1 MYRLKSHLNFL
12 VLMAIFFAP
21 EVLPAQT
28 TTTPIKHVVFIIKE
42 NRSFDNLFGKFP
54 GAAGATAGFASTG
67 QAVTLGH
74 TPDRVRDMGHIWTDN
89 ITAVDGGKM
98 DGFDKIRLGNFNGD
112 LMTYTQY
119 SQSDLP
125 NYWALAKAYTLADHM
140 FASTGGPSFPNHLF
154 TVSPIPTG
162 TISNPVTT
170 LGPTYIWG
178 CDAASST
185 TVQILHTDGS
195 VTTKFPCYTVASLAD
210 VLQDQGVTWKYYAPS
225 AGQVGYMWSALNAI
239 SSIRKSSLWTT
250 NVVPYTQFQQDAL
263 AGNLPEVSW
272 LVPDSSISDHPPSSL
287 CAGENW
293 TIKQINAIM
302 QGPNWAS
309 TAIFLVWDDF
319 GGFYD
324 HVPPPTLDAYG
335 LGIRVPLIVI
345 SPYAKTNNIS
355 HTRYEFASVIKFIE
369 KNWGLPSM
377 NGRDVNATNLMDAF
391 NFTGTP
397 AAAKILATRQCIVQG
412 PVIKFSSVR
421 LKFPATK
428 IGSSSKLSFTVSNTG
443 VATLLLQPIAISP
456 GPFTQTSNC
465 GSSLAIGA
473 ICTVTVTFKPT
484 STVAKSATLQFVD
497 NDTTNPQSVT
507 VYGEGS

>member
-185 TVQILHTDGS
+185 TV
-195 VTTKFPCYTVASLAD
+195 
-210 VLQDQGVTWKYYAPS
+210 
-225 AGQVGYMWSALNAI
+225 
-239 SSIRKSSLWTT
+239 
-250 NVVPYTQFQQDAL
+250 
-263 AGNLPEVSW
+263 
-272 LVPDSSISDHPPSSL
+272 
-287 CAGENW
+287 
-293 TIKQINAIM
+293 
-302 QGPNWAS
+302 
-309 TAIFLVWDDF
+309 
-319 GGFYD
+319 
-324 HVPPPTLDAYG
+324 
-335 LGIRVPLIVI
+335 
-345 SPYAKTNNIS
+345 
-355 HTRYEFASVIKFIE
+355 
-369 KNWGLPSM
+369 
-377 NGRDVNATNLMDAF
+377 
-391 NFTGTP
+391 
-397 AAAKILATRQCIVQG
+397 
-412 PVIKFSSVR
+412 
-421 LKFPATK
+421 
-428 IGSSSKLSFTVSNTG
+428 
-443 VATLLLQPIAISP
+443 
-456 GPFTQTSNC
+456 
-465 GSSLAIGA
+465 
-473 ICTVTVTFKPT
+473 
-484 STVAKSATLQFVD
+484 
-497 NDTTNPQSVT
+497 
-507 VYGEGS
+507 